1 MDAGALRRDKGL
13 DSDAIFDVLRAQ
25 FSQLQ
30 NEDLER
36 LANEICGFEPRTPI
50 VLGELTE
57 GSAAEA
63 LVSHYGEK
71 MRYCAKAGGWL
82 LWDGKRWK
90 RDDDGSIF
98 RIAKRFTKRLAS
110 TAVDIVNADEARRSV
125 LFALGLRK
133 QHALEQVV
141 KYASTESEVAIGD
154 PTRFDADPWLF
165 NVNNGTIDLKSG
177 NLLSHDRAN
186 LLTKLVAIDYDP
198 KAACP
203 RWLQFLDE
211 IFAGDQET
219 INFVQRAVGYTLSG
233 SNREHCLF
241 VLHGTGANGK
251 STFLGILSNL
261 LGDYGRIAAPSTFL
275 DRQAGGAT
283 NDLAALRGARFV
295 SALET
300 SERAALAENFVKAT
314 TGGDKISARY
324 LYQEYFEFEA
334 IFKLWLGTN
343 HKPVVKGVDEG
354 IWRRI
359 RLVPFS
365 ERFEGD
371 RRDEELRQKLE
382 EELPGILAWAIQG
395 CQEWQRL
402 GLKPSQSVSDATK
415 TYRTE
420 MDTFAAF
427 LEEQCSVTEGARA
440 KASDLYQSYRSWA
453 EANGEKPVSQRWFG
467 LRLSERGFVKKSVD
481 GYPHYQGLGLSRKF
495 SAGENDA

>member
-1 MDAGALRRDKGL
+1 
-13 DSDAIFDVLRAQ
+13 
-25 FSQLQ
+25 
-30 NEDLER
+30 
-36 LANEICGFEPRTPI
+36 
-50 VLGELTE
+50 
-57 GSAAEA
+57 
-63 LVSHYGEK
+63 
-71 MRYCAKAGGWL
+71 
-82 LWDGKRWK
+82 
-90 RDDDGSIF
+90 
-98 RIAKRFTKRLAS
+98 
-110 TAVDIVNADEARRSV
+110 
-125 LFALGLRK
+125 
-133 QHALEQVV
+133 
-141 KYASTESEVAIGD
+141 
-154 PTRFDADPWLF
+154 
-165 NVNNGTIDLKSG
+165 
-177 NLLSHDRAN
+177 
-186 LLTKLVAIDYDP
+186 
-198 KAACP
+198 
-203 RWLQFLDE
+203 
-211 IFAGDQET
+211 
-219 INFVQRAVGYTLSG
+219 
-233 SNREHCLF
+233 
-241 VLHGTGANGK
+241 
-251 STFLGILSNL
+251 
-261 LGDYGRIAAPSTFL
+261 
-275 DRQAGGAT
+275 
-283 NDLAALRGARFV
+283 
-295 SALET
+295 
-300 SERAALAENFVKAT
+300 LAENFVKAT

-395 CQEWQRL
+395 CQEWQQL

-420 MDTFAAF
+420 MDSFAAF